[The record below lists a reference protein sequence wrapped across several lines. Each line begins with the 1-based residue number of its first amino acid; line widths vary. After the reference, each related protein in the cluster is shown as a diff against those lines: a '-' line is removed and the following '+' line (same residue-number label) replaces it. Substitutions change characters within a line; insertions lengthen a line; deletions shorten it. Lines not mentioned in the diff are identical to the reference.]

1 MQLYGPEA
9 DKHLFRC
16 LISYVDFSP
25 DGRNSGKDGQVQLL
39 TQEANSLVS
48 KPNFSSLLCYAF
60 ERQENKVI
68 GLRCV
73 QVSVFLLAS
82 WLSFVNECNFLCWSF
97 LSVV

>member
-39 TQEANSLVS
+39 TQEANALVS
-48 KPNFSSLLCYAF
+48 KPNFASVLCYAF
-60 ERQENKVI
+60 ERHENKVI
-68 GLRCV
+68 IVYGV
-73 QVSVFLLAS
+73 ELLVA
-82 WLSFVNECNFLCWSF
+82 CI
-97 LSVV
+97 